1 MKNKD
6 LNELLDDRMAR
17 ADHDY
22 YDHEYVSLDRS
33 DSDASDKVRFT
44 IIKGHKVRV
53 ASWVDTYEKFI
64 NQLVK

>member
-1 MKNKD
+1 MRN

-33 DSDASDKVRFT
+33 DSTASDNVRFT
-44 IIKGHKVRV
+44 INKVEDHKVRT
-53 ASWVDTYEKFI
+53 ASWVDTYEKFL
-64 NQLVK
+64 NQLF

>member
-1 MKNKD
+1 MRN

-33 DSDASDKVRFT
+33 DSFVPDKVRTT
-44 IIKGHKVRV
+44 IIKGHKVRT

-64 NQLVK
+64 EQLF

>member
-1 MKNKD
+1 MRN

-33 DSDASDKVRFT
+33 DSFVPDKVRTT
-44 IIKGHKVRV
+44 IIKDHKVRT

-64 NQLVK
+64 EQLF